1 MCSFYATFVI
11 KQNYKNNGYDKY
23 FNIEKIRQFTQSY
36 LSYLFII
43 LFPQKKVLMTELS
56 SLCELSL

>member
-36 LSYLFII
+36 LFII